1 METKRILIVDDEEK
15 VVFFLREA
23 LAGSSDHYEVVGVRS
38 GAEALQQIRIQKF
51 DLVITDQ
58 RMSGMQG
65 LELLEQIRE
74 HSPTTRLVLMTAYG
88 TEEVQEAARRLQV
101 THFFN
106 KPFRVQELID
116 VVQHALGATT
126 VNRLGAVQL
135 SADTQASLQ
144 QTLAALNADLGAQYA
159 LLTDT
164 TAQIIATVGEMRG
177 LDVMTL
183 ATLLAGNFITNGQ
196 LATRLQQNSRFQL
209 NCYEGETMDIVSA
222 GVTEQALLAVIFAP
236 PRLDTTSQEKVVRA
250 IKQAAQNLRA
260 ILKAALVSV
269 AETLPSPLAN
279 ASPPLVTGT
288 TAAKAGSAPVIG
300 TAMPTPTKPAHEVAS
315 PKGAL
320 AQTDV
325 EAVYKLLALEASRER
340 HRLARE
346 IHDGPTQIFVNS
358 IFEVGFIEEM
368 LERNPSQLK
377 AELVS
382 LKEKF
387 KHGLEEM
394 RRFMFDLRLPVLDAM
409 TLPEALGW
417 LCADFQKRTKV
428 EVLLNADAIQGRLP
442 SHVEGTILRIVQ
454 EALHNIQKHARATLV
469 TVSAQRDASGLT
481 VLIADNGKGFSMQTG
496 SKESGVGLGSM
507 DERAQMIKGKLK
519 IESAPGKGT
528 RIWLNVPA
536 EVVG

>member
-23 LAGSSDHYEVVGVRS
+23 LAGSGDHYEVIGVRS
-38 GAEALQQIRIQKF
+38 GIEALPQIRAQHF

-116 VVQHALGATT
+116 VVQQALGQVTI
-126 VNRLGAVQL
+126 NRLGTVPL
-135 SADTQASLQ
+135 SSDTQAALH
-144 QTLAALNADLGAQYA
+144 QTLADLNMTLGAQYA

-164 TAQIIATVGEMRG
+164 TAQVVATAGEVKG
-177 LDVMTL
+177 LDVTTL

-222 GVTEQALLAVIFAP
+222 SVTDQSLLAVVFAP
-236 PRLDTTSQEKVVRA
+236 PQLDTRPHEPVVAAVKQTVQRLRDHLKHAAMSVVETPPSAMPTSRP
-250 IKQAAQNLRA
+250 
-260 ILKAALVSV
+260 
-269 AETLPSPLAN
+269 TL
-279 ASPPLVTGT
+279 T
-288 TAAKAGSAPVIG
+288 TAAKQGNAPVLG
-300 TAMPTPTKPAHEVAS
+300 TAMPSTTKSTHEAMPS
-315 PKGAL
+315 KESL

-368 LERNPSQLK
+368 LERNPTQVK
-377 AELVS
+377 TELTA

-387 KHGLEEM
+387 KQGLEEM
-394 RRFMFDLRLPVLDAM
+394 RRFMFDLRLPMLDAM

-428 EVLLNADAIQGRLP
+428 EVLLNADAIHGRLP
-442 SHVEGTILRIVQ
+442 FHVEGTVLRIVQ

-469 TVSAQRDASGLT
+469 TVSAQRDLSGLT

-507 DERAQMIKGKLK
+507 DERAQIIKGQLK

-528 RIWLNVPA
+528 RIWLNVPVD
-536 EVVG
+536 VVD